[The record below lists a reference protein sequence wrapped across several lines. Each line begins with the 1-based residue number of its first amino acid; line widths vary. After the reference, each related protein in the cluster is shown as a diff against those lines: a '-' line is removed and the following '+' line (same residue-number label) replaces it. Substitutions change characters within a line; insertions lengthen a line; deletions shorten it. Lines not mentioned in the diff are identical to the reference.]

1 MELYI
6 LTGILFLTQLGD
18 WYSTRTILNKGGIE
32 QNPIAKRLMEI
43 FTMDGFLFVKTVGV
57 TAIGYWVGSQMWFAL
72 VGIIVFY
79 CFILMHNWKS
89 MPASGR

>member
-18 WYSTRTILNKGGIE
+18 WYSTRVILNRGGRE
-32 QNPIAKRLMEI
+32 QNPVAKRLMDLLSI
-43 FTMDGFLFVKTVGV
+43 DGFLFVKTVGV

-72 VGIIVFY
+72 VGIILFYVFV
-79 CFILMHNWKS
+79 LMHNWKS
-89 MPASGR
+89 L